1 MHIGRLGWFVER
13 DGLVKQVQTH
23 GVALT
28 AHQLH
33 ERGGGIDGEKEFGGM
48 LKVDLLPHGEAHARA
63 LVDDQLAA
71 QVSLLLVALDK
82 EFLRAAI
89 EFPVDMTDGL
99 ASVVQAMF
107 GELNRKTVEGTL
119 V

>member
-1 MHIGRLGWFVER
+1 MDIRRLGRLVKR
-13 DGLVKQVQTH
+13 DGLVKQVQAH

-33 ERGGGIDGEKEFGGM
+33 ERSSGIDGEKKFVGM
-48 LKVDLLPHGEAHARA
+48 LEVDLLPNGKAHARA

-71 QVSLLLVALDK
+71 EVGLLLVAFHEEL
-82 EFLRAAI
+82 LSATI
-89 EFPVDMTDGL
+89 EFPVDMADGL
-99 ASVVQAMF
+99 ASVVKAMF

>member
-1 MHIGRLGWFVER
+1 MKPNRF
-13 DGLVKQVQTH
+13 VKQVQTH
-23 GVALT
+23 GIALA

-33 ERGGGIDGEKEFGGM
+33 ERGSGIDGEKEFVGM
-48 LKVDLLPHGEAHARA
+48 LKVDLLSHGEAHARA

-71 QVSLLLVALDK
+71 QVGLLLVAFDEEL
-82 EFLRAAI
+82 LGAAI

-99 ASVVQAMF
+99 ACIIKAMF
-107 GELNRKTVEGTL
+107 GKLNRKTMEGTL